1 MGSVFFRTEEEEMLI
16 VTNED
21 VHDDT
26 REVSVE
32 VFTQDEED
40 CLQFN

>member
-1 MGSVFFRTEEEEMLI
+1 MLI

-26 REVSVE
+26 REVFVE